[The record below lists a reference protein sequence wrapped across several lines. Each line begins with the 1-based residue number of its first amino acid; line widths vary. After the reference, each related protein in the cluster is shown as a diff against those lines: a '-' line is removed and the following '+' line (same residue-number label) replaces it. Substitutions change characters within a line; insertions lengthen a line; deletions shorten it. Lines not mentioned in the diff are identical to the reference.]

1 MPDRSFS
8 HEHVGYGGGEGIRG
22 NRRCGLCP
30 LAHLGDATT
39 ADSHTVCYSCAPME
53 AANAVR
59 EGMAVS
65 KFNWGD
71 LYGGGTFRWLI
82 RGVVLG
88 SLALLLI
95 LYRLLHINIFVAILI
110 SSTVFIVGLTVTYV
124 LFITGRIKI
133 KL

>member
-1 MPDRSFS
+1 
-8 HEHVGYGGGEGIRG
+8 
-22 NRRCGLCP
+22 
-30 LAHLGDATT
+30 
-39 ADSHTVCYSCAPME
+39 
-53 AANAVR
+53 
-59 EGMAVS
+59 MA

-71 LYGGGTFRWLI
+71 LYGGGAFRWLI
-82 RGVVLG
+82 RAVVLG

-95 LYRLLHINIFVAILI
+95 LYRVVHVNIFVAILI

>member
-1 MPDRSFS
+1 MSMWGM
-8 HEHVGYGGGEGIRG
+8 VGAKGYSG
-22 NRRCGLCP
+22 NRRCGLCS

-53 AANAVR
+53 MEAANAVR
-59 EGMAVS
+59 ERMAVS

>member
-1 MPDRSFS
+1 
-8 HEHVGYGGGEGIRG
+8 
-22 NRRCGLCP
+22 
-30 LAHLGDATT
+30 
-39 ADSHTVCYSCAPME
+39 ME

-133 KL
+133 EL